1 MTTTPLSIDVFS
13 DVVCPWCFIGKRRLE
28 RALQMFAVQHPDQ
41 PAPLVRWSAF
51 QLNPDLAP
59 EGITRERYLS
69 EKFGNRSTEIYERVK
84 AVGQSVGIEFRFDLI
99 TQQPNTLKAH
109 SLLMV
114 AENPAQ
120 QWSLKEAI
128 LTAYFIDGANLSSDS
143 VLTQIAKS
151 VGMTQKDIDAALS
164 EGGIHQAVSD
174 KDRSAR
180 ELGINGVPFFIFNG
194 TLGVSGAQDE
204 SVLLQAMNEALAEV

>member
-164 EGGIHQAVSD
+164 EGDIHQAVSD

>member
-28 RALQMFAVQHPDQ
+28 RALDLFAQQHPDQ

-51 QLNPDLAP
+51 QLNPDLAL
-59 EGITRERYLS
+59 EGISREQYLS
-69 EKFGNRSTEIYERVK
+69 QKFGSRSTEIYDRVK
-84 AVGQSVGIEFRFDLI
+84 GVGQSVGIEFRFDLI
-99 TQQPNTLKAH
+99 THQPNTLKAH

-114 AENPAQ
+114 AQNPEQ

-128 LTAYFIDGANLSSDS
+128 LQAYFINGADLSLDS
-143 VLTQIAKS
+143 TLTQIASS
-151 VGMTQKDIDAALS
+151 VGMAQKEIDAALN
-164 EGGIHQAVSD
+164 EEGIHQAVRD

-194 TLGVSGAQDE
+194 TLGVSGAQEE
-204 SVLLQAMNEALAEV
+204 SVLLQAMNEALQEA

>member
-194 TLGVSGAQDE
+194 TLGVSGEQDE